1 MDDEVKK
8 VRPSPQDRYAMISE
22 KAYFFGEER
31 RRRAQPDDPA
41 EDWLMAEAEVD
52 LLISA
57 A

>member
-8 VRPSPQDRYAMISE
+8 GRPSPQDRYAMISD

-52 LLISA
+52 LLISLG
-57 A
+57 